1 MVVMLVVEGGFVELG
16 DGAEGGDVGGGVECG
31 FVELGKDGEFE
42 DLGLRVWR
50 E

>member
-1 MVVMLVVEGGFVELG
+1 M
-16 DGAEGGDVGGGVECG
+16 ECG

-50 E
+50 EWEFRIERE